1 MVKVL
6 LLYLII
12 LGKINFLQLGRYS
25 HFGKQRYRQQ
35 FSPKFDWLSFNV
47 CLPDSHIGN
56 RTAIT
61 FDPSYISKSGVIPYN
76 KGKSK
81 TFCLHVQAGGFSKE
95 FSLRLKSEKIHLKK
109 TLRLRF
115 LI

>member
-1 MVKVL
+1 MFLPVAFINKPFCFF
-6 LLYLII
+6 I
-12 LGKINFLQLGRYS
+12 LSRVGVGR
-25 HFGKQRYRQQ
+25 
-35 FSPKFDWLSFNV
+35 
-47 CLPDSHIGN
+47 
-56 RTAIT
+56 
-61 FDPSYISKSGVIPYN
+61 ISKGKSPYYIIRPIIDKTTVIPYN

-115 LI
+115 